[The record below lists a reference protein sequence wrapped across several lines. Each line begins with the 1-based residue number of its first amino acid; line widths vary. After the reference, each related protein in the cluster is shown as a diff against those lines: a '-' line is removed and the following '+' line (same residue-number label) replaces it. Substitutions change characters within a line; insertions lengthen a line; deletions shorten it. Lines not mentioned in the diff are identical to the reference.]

1 MTDHL
6 SKEKRSWNM
15 SRIKSKN
22 SVPEIKVRKLL
33 HSLGFRYKLYDPK
46 LPGKPDLV
54 FPKYKLA
61 LFVHGCFWHKHQ
73 GCKRSSNP
81 SSNKEYWNAKLERN
95 VKRDAENKEAL
106 LDLGWNPALIW
117 ECETKDTDLL
127 RKAVKREFKGKIN

>member
-6 SKEKRSWNM
+6 TVKQRSWNM
-15 SRIKSKN
+15 SRIKSKD
-22 SVPEIKVRKLL
+22 SVPEIRVRKLL

-81 SSNKEYWNAKLERN
+81 SSNKEYWNAKLDRN

-106 LDLGWNPALIW
+106 LDLGWNPGLIW
-117 ECETKDTDLL
+117 ECETKDANLL
-127 RKAVKREFKGKIN
+127 MKAVKREFKGIIN